1 MNYSTN
7 SVARYLN
14 RDLSGLQSVSLI
26 IHRTILEDESILVF
40 GRIFLI
46 LIPRVISI
54 YRIQKIESR
63 RRVYVVS

>member
-1 MNYSTN
+1 M
-7 SVARYLN
+7 
-14 RDLSGLQSVSLI
+14 
-26 IHRTILEDESILVF
+26 ILEDESILVF

-54 YRIQKIESR
+54 YRIQEIESR